1 MGRPLVKCFMLQKH
15 MCLAFGSSEGHSAEA
30 EKANKHPRGQL
41 HGDMDN
47 EMKKM
52 SRTNEGKGGNKV
64 S

>member
-1 MGRPLVKCFMLQKH
+1 MFL
-15 MCLAFGSSEGHSAEA
+15 ED
-30 EKANKHPRGQL
+30 GQGAL
-41 HGDMDN
+41 GDMDN